1 MNIPESILSKLT
13 ADQKAKITS
22 ANSIEEVISIV
33 KDFGIDLTDEM
44 MEGLAGGT
52 GPLGYP
58 YGETGPLGYPYGETG
73 PLKTGPLGETGPLG
87 SCDPANNAVGPV
99 ESCDPPKSVGWYDK

>member
-1 MNIPESILSKLT
+1 MNIPETILSKLT
-13 ADQKAKITS
+13 AEQKAKITS
-22 ANSIEEVISIV
+22 AKSIDEVISIA
-33 KDFGIDLTDEM
+33 KDIGIDLTDEM

-58 YGETGPLGYPYGETG
+58 YGETGPLGYPYEGTGPLGETG
-73 PLKTGPLGETGPLG
+73 PLKTGPLG

>member
-1 MNIPESILSKLT
+1 MNIPETILSKLT
-13 ADQKAKITS
+13 AEQKAKITS
-22 ANSIEEVISIV
+22 ANSIDEVISIV

-58 YGETGPLGYPYGETG
+58 YGETGPLDYPYGETG
-73 PLKTGPLGETGPLG
+73 PLKTGPLGETGPLKTGPLG
-87 SCDPANNAVGPV
+87 SCDPANAVGPV
-99 ESCDPPKSVGWYDK
+99 EDWRKGN